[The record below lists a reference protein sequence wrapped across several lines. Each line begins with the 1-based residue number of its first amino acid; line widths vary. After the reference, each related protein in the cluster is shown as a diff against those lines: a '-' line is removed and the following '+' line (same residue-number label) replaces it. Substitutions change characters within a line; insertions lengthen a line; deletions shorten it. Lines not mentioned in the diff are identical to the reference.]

1 MAEVHMAIADSHHLW
16 AEVDR
21 LKSQVHELRAISR
34 LAQEERARTAELLA
48 SFVTR
53 AQLDAALS
61 TKVSLAHV
69 DAQMDTMRSEVAA
82 HLAQKADLAS
92 LVTLQSTKLDVSVFD
107 ANAWDLH
114 KLRVAMEQHVR
125 DLFATFAGQVE
136 NQVNTKL
143 GIEDFNRV
151 FNPEATGQK
160 ASLETAALRISKM
173 TDQLESL
180 SSYMNGDRQRQRQV
194 AELNVNM
201 LDLARKQTAARNS
214 IVQLESAEQATT
226 DQLRA
231 FDKQTTQAVAKLQSL
246 TEALRGLQAQTQAD
260 KSVQDAR
267 QVQLAHNVKQLEA
280 HNEYIRK
287 TLSELEQFA
296 RAGLTDAMDAKLKV
310 SNEKLQNELSKAS
323 ATSGQHYQQLNQRMN
338 QTKDLLLYHKER
350 LAQVDACIRKLAGLV
365 KETQGDLNNVKGP
378 LATLATNL
386 HEENVSI
393 LQEIE
398 RSQNGARDIMLD
410 YQDLLE
416 REKSSQVF
424 ASLPSRPSS
433 SSSTTGSSDATS
445 ASRKHKQQMSLAT
458 KAANRP
464 HTSSARVHECST
476 LNGALPLGVRRSAG
490 TVRSTRSPSLPWRA
504 QTAGSIPQVHANF
517 TELPSS
523 DDNGSSKEEHPCGD
537 EQEVRIATSVAVR
550 NAGSRESKVS
560 GESMP
565 SSFFRQVAAGG
576 DGDLF
581 YFPQPE
587 SDRRR
592 CPDYHHDVIGIDDS
606 SEDEEK
612 ADWPSVRSA
621 KREYQRSPRCEDA
634 SGSAA
639 MPSLATIASLSTTT
653 QGGAAEAPT
662 NETPPIN
669 RSLCEPFQRAA
680 TEREERVSPPP
691 PRPQKDLPLP
701 TRLNYIMHKVT
712 VHRSSAPI
720 KTAADPPRMPPDV
733 KAMICSSLVS
743 AYAGVARPSI
753 SSPSVAAPAKVFAAA
768 ARPARVAYL
777 HDFFNPKSIKFQFV
791 HHFEDCGCD
800 YPCQIESCRMLE

>member
-350 LAQVDACIRKLAGLV
+350 LAQVDACIRKLAGLL

-433 SSSTTGSSDATS
+433 
-445 ASRKHKQQMSLAT
+445 
-458 KAANRP
+458 
-464 HTSSARVHECST
+464 
-476 LNGALPLGVRRSAG
+476 
-490 TVRSTRSPSLPWRA
+490 
-504 QTAGSIPQVHANF
+504 
-517 TELPSS
+517 
-523 DDNGSSKEEHPCGD
+523 
-537 EQEVRIATSVAVR
+537 
-550 NAGSRESKVS
+550 
-560 GESMP
+560 
-565 SSFFRQVAAGG
+565 
-576 DGDLF
+576 
-581 YFPQPE
+581 
-587 SDRRR
+587 R
-592 CPDYHHDVIGIDDS
+592 CPDYHNDVIGIDDS

>member
-350 LAQVDACIRKLAGLV
+350 LAQVDACIRKLAGLL

-476 LNGALPLGVRRSAG
+476 LNGALPLGVRRSA
-490 TVRSTRSPSLPWRA
+490 
-504 QTAGSIPQVHANF
+504 
-517 TELPSS
+517 
-523 DDNGSSKEEHPCGD
+523 
-537 EQEVRIATSVAVR
+537 
-550 NAGSRESKVS
+550 
-560 GESMP
+560 
-565 SSFFRQVAAGG
+565 
-576 DGDLF
+576 
-581 YFPQPE
+581 
-587 SDRRR
+587 DRRR
-592 CPDYHHDVIGIDDS
+592 CPDYHNDVIGIDDS

>member
-267 QVQLAHNVKQLEA
+267 QVQLAHNVKQLEV

-350 LAQVDACIRKLAGLV
+350 LAQVDACIRKLAGLL

-416 REKSSQVF
+416 REKSSQV
-424 ASLPSRPSS
+424 
-433 SSSTTGSSDATS
+433 
-445 ASRKHKQQMSLAT
+445 
-458 KAANRP
+458 
-464 HTSSARVHECST
+464 
-476 LNGALPLGVRRSAG
+476 
-490 TVRSTRSPSLPWRA
+490 
-504 QTAGSIPQVHANF
+504 
-517 TELPSS
+517 
-523 DDNGSSKEEHPCGD
+523 
-537 EQEVRIATSVAVR
+537 
-550 NAGSRESKVS
+550 
-560 GESMP
+560 
-565 SSFFRQVAAGG
+565 
-576 DGDLF
+576 
-581 YFPQPE
+581 
-587 SDRRR
+587 R

>member
-350 LAQVDACIRKLAGLV
+350 LAQVDACIRKLAGLL

-416 REKSSQVF
+416 REKSSQV
-424 ASLPSRPSS
+424 
-433 SSSTTGSSDATS
+433 
-445 ASRKHKQQMSLAT
+445 
-458 KAANRP
+458 
-464 HTSSARVHECST
+464 
-476 LNGALPLGVRRSAG
+476 
-490 TVRSTRSPSLPWRA
+490 
-504 QTAGSIPQVHANF
+504 
-517 TELPSS
+517 
-523 DDNGSSKEEHPCGD
+523 
-537 EQEVRIATSVAVR
+537 
-550 NAGSRESKVS
+550 
-560 GESMP
+560 
-565 SSFFRQVAAGG
+565 
-576 DGDLF
+576 
-581 YFPQPE
+581 
-587 SDRRR
+587 R
-592 CPDYHHDVIGIDDS
+592 CPDYHNDVIGIDDS

>member
-1 MAEVHMAIADSHHLW
+1 MAEVHMAIADSRRLW

-69 DAQMDTMRSEVAA
+69 DAQMATMRSEVAA
-82 HLAQKADLAS
+82 HLTQKADLAS

-107 ANAWDLH
+107 ANAWGLH

-246 TEALRGLQAQTQAD
+246 TEALRGLQAQTLAD

-296 RAGLTDAMDAKLKV
+296 RAGLADAMDAKLKV
-310 SNEKLQNELSKAS
+310 NNEKLQNELSKAS

-350 LAQVDACIRKLAGLV
+350 LAQVDACIRKLAGLL

-424 ASLPSRPSS
+424 ASLPLLPVATETY
-433 SSSTTGSSDATS
+433 STF
-445 ASRKHKQQMSLAT
+445 
-458 KAANRP
+458 
-464 HTSSARVHECST
+464 
-476 LNGALPLGVRRSAG
+476 LN
-490 TVRSTRSPSLPWRA
+490 
-504 QTAGSIPQVHANF
+504 
-517 TELPSS
+517 
-523 DDNGSSKEEHPCGD
+523 
-537 EQEVRIATSVAVR
+537 
-550 NAGSRESKVS
+550 
-560 GESMP
+560 
-565 SSFFRQVAAGG
+565 
-576 DGDLF
+576 
-581 YFPQPE
+581 
-587 SDRRR
+587 
-592 CPDYHHDVIGIDDS
+592 
-606 SEDEEK
+606 
-612 ADWPSVRSA
+612 
-621 KREYQRSPRCEDA
+621 
-634 SGSAA
+634 
-639 MPSLATIASLSTTT
+639 
-653 QGGAAEAPT
+653 
-662 NETPPIN
+662 
-669 RSLCEPFQRAA
+669 QRAA
-680 TEREERVSPPP
+680 QLEQGYGS
-691 PRPQKDLPLP
+691 KAD
-701 TRLNYIMHKVT
+701 T
-712 VHRSSAPI
+712 V
-720 KTAADPPRMPPDV
+720 
-733 KAMICSSLVS
+733 
-743 AYAGVARPSI
+743 
-753 SSPSVAAPAKVFAAA
+753 AKYYV
-768 ARPARVAYL
+768 
-777 HDFFNPKSIKFQFV
+777 Q
-791 HHFEDCGCD
+791 
-800 YPCQIESCRMLE
+800 

>member
-350 LAQVDACIRKLAGLV
+350 LAQVDACIRKLAGLL

-416 REKSSQVF
+416 REKSSQV
-424 ASLPSRPSS
+424 
-433 SSSTTGSSDATS
+433 
-445 ASRKHKQQMSLAT
+445 
-458 KAANRP
+458 
-464 HTSSARVHECST
+464 
-476 LNGALPLGVRRSAG
+476 
-490 TVRSTRSPSLPWRA
+490 
-504 QTAGSIPQVHANF
+504 
-517 TELPSS
+517 
-523 DDNGSSKEEHPCGD
+523 
-537 EQEVRIATSVAVR
+537 
-550 NAGSRESKVS
+550 
-560 GESMP
+560 
-565 SSFFRQVAAGG
+565 
-576 DGDLF
+576 
-581 YFPQPE
+581 
-587 SDRRR
+587 R

>member
-350 LAQVDACIRKLAGLV
+350 LAQVDACIRKLAGLL

-445 ASRKHKQQMSLAT
+445 A
-458 KAANRP
+458 N
-464 HTSSARVHECST
+464 
-476 LNGALPLGVRRSAG
+476 
-490 TVRSTRSPSLPWRA
+490 
-504 QTAGSIPQVHANF
+504 
-517 TELPSS
+517 
-523 DDNGSSKEEHPCGD
+523 
-537 EQEVRIATSVAVR
+537 
-550 NAGSRESKVS
+550 
-560 GESMP
+560 
-565 SSFFRQVAAGG
+565 
-576 DGDLF
+576 
-581 YFPQPE
+581 
-587 SDRRR
+587 RRR
-592 CPDYHHDVIGIDDS
+592 CPDYHNDVIGIDDS

>member
-1 MAEVHMAIADSHHLW
+1 MAEVHMAIADSRHLW

-160 ASLETAALRISKM
+160 ASLETAALHISKM

-296 RAGLTDAMDAKLKV
+296 RAGLADAMDAKLKV
-310 SNEKLQNELSKAS
+310 NNEKLQNELSKAS

-350 LAQVDACIRKLAGLV
+350 LAQVDACIRKLAGLL

-424 ASLPSRPSS
+424 AS
-433 SSSTTGSSDATS
+433 
-445 ASRKHKQQMSLAT
+445 
-458 KAANRP
+458 
-464 HTSSARVHECST
+464 
-476 LNGALPLGVRRSAG
+476 
-490 TVRSTRSPSLPWRA
+490 
-504 QTAGSIPQVHANF
+504 
-517 TELPSS
+517 
-523 DDNGSSKEEHPCGD
+523 
-537 EQEVRIATSVAVR
+537 
-550 NAGSRESKVS
+550 
-560 GESMP
+560 
-565 SSFFRQVAAGG
+565 
-576 DGDLF
+576 
-581 YFPQPE
+581 
-587 SDRRR
+587 R

-621 KREYQRSPRCEDA
+621 KREYLRSPRCEDA

-669 RSLCEPFQRAA
+669 RSLCELFQRAA
-680 TEREERVSPPP
+680 TERGERVSPPP
-691 PRPQKDLPLP
+691 PRPQKDLPPP

-712 VHRSSAPI
+712 VHRSSVPI
-720 KTAADPPRMPPDV
+720 KTAADPPRTPPDV
-733 KAMICSSLVS
+733 KAMICSSPVS

-753 SSPSVAAPAKVFAAA
+753 SSPSVAAPAKVSAAA

-791 HHFEDCGCD
+791 HHFGDCGCD

>member
-246 TEALRGLQAQTQAD
+246 TEALRDYKPRHRRTRVSRTRD
-260 KSVQDAR
+260 KCSS
-267 QVQLAHNVKQLEA
+267 L
-280 HNEYIRK
+280 I
-287 TLSELEQFA
+287 
-296 RAGLTDAMDAKLKV
+296 M
-310 SNEKLQNELSKAS
+310 
-323 ATSGQHYQQLNQRMN
+323 
-338 QTKDLLLYHKER
+338 
-350 LAQVDACIRKLAGLV
+350 
-365 KETQGDLNNVKGP
+365 DLNNVKGP

-587 SDRRR
+587 S
-592 CPDYHHDVIGIDDS
+592 
-606 SEDEEK
+606 
-612 ADWPSVRSA
+612 
-621 KREYQRSPRCEDA
+621 
-634 SGSAA
+634 
-639 MPSLATIASLSTTT
+639 
-653 QGGAAEAPT
+653 GAA
-662 NETPPIN
+662 
-669 RSLCEPFQRAA
+669 
-680 TEREERVSPPP
+680 
-691 PRPQKDLPLP
+691 
-701 TRLNYIMHKVT
+701 
-712 VHRSSAPI
+712 
-720 KTAADPPRMPPDV
+720 
-733 KAMICSSLVS
+733 
-743 AYAGVARPSI
+743 
-753 SSPSVAAPAKVFAAA
+753 
-768 ARPARVAYL
+768 
-777 HDFFNPKSIKFQFV
+777 
-791 HHFEDCGCD
+791 
-800 YPCQIESCRMLE
+800 

>member
-445 ASRKHKQQMSLAT
+445 A
-458 KAANRP
+458 N
-464 HTSSARVHECST
+464 
-476 LNGALPLGVRRSAG
+476 
-490 TVRSTRSPSLPWRA
+490 
-504 QTAGSIPQVHANF
+504 
-517 TELPSS
+517 
-523 DDNGSSKEEHPCGD
+523 
-537 EQEVRIATSVAVR
+537 
-550 NAGSRESKVS
+550 
-560 GESMP
+560 
-565 SSFFRQVAAGG
+565 
-576 DGDLF
+576 
-581 YFPQPE
+581 
-587 SDRRR
+587 RRR